1 MKRFCFYMFL
11 VDMVLLY
18 LFVQLDNQCL
28 YDDNLLI
35 KIKFL
40 SELFFHHFHILNMSV
55 EMYASILQCLFELS
69 LYLPEDYV
77 FFHISYLHLD
87 ININ

>member
-28 YDDNLLI
+28 YDDSRLI

-40 SELFFHHFHILNMSV
+40 LELLFRHFHILNMFV

-69 LYLPEDYV
+69 LYLLEDYV
-77 FFHISYLHLD
+77 FFHISYLHLN